1 MTISGLQ
8 KPGAREPPPGSDP
21 SNAFDAFDVDALL
34 GRAQR
39 LVQQAR
45 GRGADQVEVYLEWG
59 EGMSVEIEKGA
70 LATASASRSAGGS
83 VRVVKGGKMGFAYF
97 TSDGGAMAAVDA
109 ALRNT
114 RLATVHGYSLPHASK
129 PRDLPGRWHDEVA
142 QADAQVAVGLAKAML
157 DGAKAAEPSVVV
169 SGGGASLDAGCW
181 ALASTE
187 GAECGDRS
195 TMASASAAVIL
206 EDGERSISASEG
218 RSRHD
223 LSLDATDVGRLA
235 AQTAKSLRKPAE
247 IKAGGKV
254 DIVFEPEAA
263 TELVVEWMV
272 SAANGDE
279 ALRGKSAWSGKVG
292 TAVAAAGLGL
302 VDDPWMAEAVG
313 ASPLDGEGLPTHAT
327 PIVAGGEL
335 RTYLFD
341 SWDAH
346 RNHVQTTHSAVR
358 DDFKGRPSTGTHH
371 LALTHRNT
379 VSRDKLVADVDHGY
393 LVDSVLGAHTANAT
407 TGDFSV
413 TSPNVWEIR
422 SGQVVRP
429 VQEVAIAGSIPK
441 LLMQLDGVSTDVKR
455 MSGLRMPAVRFR
467 DVDVSV

>member
-1 MTISGLQ
+1 
-8 KPGAREPPPGSDP
+8 
-21 SNAFDAFDVDALL
+21 
-34 GRAQR
+34 
-39 LVQQAR
+39 
-45 GRGADQVEVYLEWG
+45 
-59 EGMSVEIEKGA
+59 
-70 LATASASRSAGGS
+70 
-83 VRVVKGGKMGFAYF
+83 
-97 TSDGGAMAAVDA
+97 
-109 ALRNT
+109 
-114 RLATVHGYSLPHASK
+114 
-129 PRDLPGRWHDEVA
+129 
-142 QADAQVAVGLAKAML
+142 
-157 DGAKAAEPSVVV
+157 
-169 SGGGASLDAGCW
+169 
-181 ALASTE
+181 
-187 GAECGDRS
+187 
-195 TMASASAAVIL
+195 
-206 EDGERSISASEG
+206 
-218 RSRHD
+218 
-223 LSLDATDVGRLA
+223 LDATGIGRIA
-235 AQTAKSLRKPAE
+235 AETATSLRKPGE
-247 IKAGGKV
+247 VQAGGKA

-292 TAVAAAGLGL
+292 TSVAASGLSL
-302 VDDPWMAEAVG
+302 ADDPWLADAVG
-313 ASPLDGEGLPTHAT
+313 ASPLDGEGLPTRT
-327 PIVAGGEL
+327 MPIVAAGEL

-371 LALTHRNT
+371 LALTHTNT

-413 TSPNVWEIR
+413 TSPNVWEIH
-422 SGQVVRP
+422 GGLVARP

-441 LLMQLDGVSTDVKR
+441 LLMQLDGVSSDVKR